1 MKMGL
6 TGSST
11 GKSLTNKTEFCGRR
25 VALAGNPNVGKSTI
39 FNHLTG
45 LKQHTGNWTGK
56 TVGLA
61 AGYCRDAGCTLVDLP
76 GCYSLSANSEEE
88 AAARDFICFGDAEAV
103 IVVCDASR
111 LQRNLNLLI
120 QISEITPHILLCV
133 NLLDEA
139 KANGITPDITAL
151 ERLLGI
157 PAVGTSAG
165 KGTGVAAVASRIHE
179 AAENPE
185 SGISLRYTDELEK
198 AIANLLPIIKAPVGK
213 ERFFALRLLECD
225 AGFLLEHDEY
235 SVTDEAAL
243 NAEKERLRGIGLD
256 SEAINAEAVHTI
268 SEYAAA
274 ICRRAIKRTG
284 KESPASSRADRILC
298 GRLTGFA
305 AMAMLLAV
313 IFWITIV
320 GANYPSEAL
329 SSLFGKFEG
338 VLHRALTAVGAAEWL
353 IGMLIFG
360 IYRTLAW
367 IVAVMLPPMAIF
379 FPLFT
384 LLEDIGYLPR
394 IAYNLDRC
402 FAACGSCGKQSLTM
416 CMGLGCNAAGVV
428 GARIIDSEKERLIAI
443 LTNAFM
449 PCNGRFPALVTVITV
464 FFSAGTGLPSVV
476 CALILAAVILL
487 GVIFTLIASRL
498 LSSTILHGK
507 PSSFILEMPPYRKPN
522 IPRVIVRSMLDR
534 TVFVLGRAVMIA
546 IPAGLLIWL
555 LANITLGGVTLLS
568 HICLFLEPLAALCGM
583 DGVILTAFLLGLPAN
598 EIVLPIILMAYTSG
612 SELTEAGAITEVG
625 AILTAN
631 GWSIKTA
638 LCFLIFSMAH
648 FPCSTTLISVKKETG
663 STRWMLI
670 AAALPTLFGA
680 FTCML
685 VNLIFSVF
693 S

>member
-338 VLHRALTAVGAAEWL
+338 LLHRALTAVGAAEWL

-583 DGVILTAFLLGLPAN
+583 DGVILAAFLLGLPAN

-663 STRWMLI
+663 SMRWMLI

>member
-88 AAARDFICFGDAEAV
+88 SAARDFICFGDAEAV

-638 LCFLIFSMAH
+638 PVIPSPQRRCRL
-648 FPCSTTLISVKKETG
+648 SV
-663 STRWMLI
+663 
-670 AAALPTLFGA
+670 
-680 FTCML
+680 
-685 VNLIFSVF
+685 
-693 S
+693 

>member
-1 MKMGL
+1 MGL

>member
-11 GKSLTNKTEFCGRR
+11 GKSLTNKADFCGRR

-179 AAENPE
+179 AAENPK
-185 SGISLRYTDELEK
+185 SGIFLRYTDELEK

-213 ERFFALRLLECD
+213 ERFFALRLLEGD
-225 AGFLLEHDEY
+225 ASFLLEHDEY

-338 VLHRALTAVGAAEWL
+338 VLHRALAAVGAAEWL

-583 DGVILTAFLLGLPAN
+583 DGVILAAFLLGLPAN

>member
-198 AIANLLPIIKAPVGK
+198 AMANLLPIIKAPVGK
-213 ERFFALRLLECD
+213 ERFFALRLLEGD

-256 SEAINAEAVHTI
+256 SEAINAEVVHTI

-394 IAYNLDRC
+394 IAYNIDRC

-568 HICLFLEPLAALCGM
+568 HICLFIEPLAALCGM
-583 DGVILTAFLLGLPAN
+583 DGVILAAFLLGLPAN

-680 FTCML
+680 FACML

>member
-1 MKMGL
+1 MGL

-213 ERFFALRLLECD
+213 ERFFALRLLEGD

-243 NAEKERLRGIGLD
+243 SAEKERLRGIGLD

-338 VLHRALTAVGAAEWL
+338 VLHRALAAVGAAEWL

-449 PCNGRFPALVTVITV
+449 PCNGRFPTLVTVITV

-583 DGVILTAFLLGLPAN
+583 DGVILAAFLLGLPAN

>member
-1 MKMGL
+1 ML
-6 TGSST
+6 VSFAVAVSSV
-11 GKSLTNKTEFCGRR
+11 LLLED
-25 VALAGNPNVGKSTI
+25 
-39 FNHLTG
+39 
-45 LKQHTGNWTGK
+45 
-56 TVGLA
+56 
-61 AGYCRDAGCTLVDLP
+61 DA
-76 GCYSLSANSEEE
+76 
-88 AAARDFICFGDAEAV
+88 DF
-103 IVVCDASR
+103 
-111 LQRNLNLLI
+111 
-120 QISEITPHILLCV
+120 
-133 NLLDEA
+133 
-139 KANGITPDITAL
+139 
-151 ERLLGI
+151 LLG
-157 PAVGTSAG
+157 
-165 KGTGVAAVASRIHE
+165 
-179 AAENPE
+179 
-185 SGISLRYTDELEK
+185 
-198 AIANLLPIIKAPVGK
+198 
-213 ERFFALRLLECD
+213 
-225 AGFLLEHDEY
+225 HDEY

-243 NAEKERLRGIGLD
+243 TAEKERLREIGLD

-274 ICRRAIKRTG
+274 ICRRAVKRTG
-284 KESPASSRADRILC
+284 KESSASSRADRILC
-298 GRLTGFA
+298 GRFTGFA

-402 FAACGSCGKQSLTM
+402 FSACGSCGKQSLTM

-487 GVIFTLIASRL
+487 GVVFTLIASRL

-546 IPAGLLIWL
+546 VPAGLLIWL
-555 LANITLGGVTLLS
+555 LANITLGGATLLS
-568 HICLFLEPLAALCGM
+568 HICFFLEPLASLCGM
-583 DGVILTAFLLGLPAN
+583 DGVILAAFLLGLPAN

-612 SELTEAGAITEVG
+612 NVLTEAGAITEVG
-625 AILTAN
+625 TILTAN

-680 FTCML
+680 LACML
-685 VNLIFSVF
+685 VNALFSVF

>member
-1 MKMGL
+1 MGL

-11 GKSLTNKTEFCGRR
+11 GKSLTNKAEFCGRR

-165 KGTGVAAVASRIHE
+165 KGTGVAAVAPRIHE

-213 ERFFALRLLECD
+213 ERFFALRLLEGD

-338 VLHRALTAVGAAEWL
+338 VLHRALAAVGAAEWL

-498 LSSTILHGK
+498 LSSTILHSK

-583 DGVILTAFLLGLPAN
+583 DGVILAAFLLGLPAN

>member
-151 ERLLGI
+151 EHLLGI
-157 PAVGTSAG
+157 PTVGTSAG

-213 ERFFALRLLECD
+213 ERFFAMRLLEGD

-583 DGVILTAFLLGLPAN
+583 DGVILAAFLLGLPAN

>member
-151 ERLLGI
+151 EHLLGI
-157 PAVGTSAG
+157 PTVGTSAG

-213 ERFFALRLLECD
+213 ERFFALRLLEGD

-243 NAEKERLRGIGLD
+243 NAEKERLRGIGLN

-338 VLHRALTAVGAAEWL
+338 VLHRALAAVGAAEWL

-583 DGVILTAFLLGLPAN
+583 DGVILAAFLLGLPAN

-680 FTCML
+680 FACML

>member
-88 AAARDFICFGDAEAV
+88 AAARDFICFGDVEAV

-213 ERFFALRLLECD
+213 ERFFALRLLEGD

-583 DGVILTAFLLGLPAN
+583 DGVILAAFLLGLPAN

-680 FTCML
+680 FACML

>member
-88 AAARDFICFGDAEAV
+88 SAARDFICFGDAEAV

-213 ERFFALRLLECD
+213 ERFFALRLLEGD
-225 AGFLLEHDEY
+225 VGFLLEHDEY

-338 VLHRALTAVGAAEWL
+338 VLHRALAAVGAAEWL

-583 DGVILTAFLLGLPAN
+583 DGVILAAFLLGLPAN

-680 FTCML
+680 FACML

>member
-157 PAVGTSAG
+157 PTVGTSAG

-179 AAENPE
+179 AAENPK

-213 ERFFALRLLECD
+213 ERFFAMRLLEGD

-338 VLHRALTAVGAAEWL
+338 VLHRALAAVGAAEWL

-583 DGVILTAFLLGLPAN
+583 DGVILAAFLLGLPAN

-680 FTCML
+680 FACML

>member
-165 KGTGVAAVASRIHE
+165 KGTGVAAVAPRIHE

-213 ERFFALRLLECD
+213 ERFFALRLLEGD

-243 NAEKERLRGIGLD
+243 SAEKERLRGIGLD

-498 LSSTILHGK
+498 LSSTILHSK

-583 DGVILTAFLLGLPAN
+583 DGVILAAFLLGLPAN

>member
-11 GKSLTNKTEFCGRR
+11 GKNLTNKTEFCGRR

-198 AIANLLPIIKAPVGK
+198 AMANLLPIIKAPVGK
-213 ERFFALRLLECD
+213 ERFFAMRLLECD

-583 DGVILTAFLLGLPAN
+583 DGVILAAFLLGLPAN

-680 FTCML
+680 FACML

>member
-198 AIANLLPIIKAPVGK
+198 AITNLLPIIKAPVGK
-213 ERFFALRLLECD
+213 ERFFALRLLEGD

-243 NAEKERLRGIGLD
+243 SAEKERLRGIGLD

-583 DGVILTAFLLGLPAN
+583 DGVILAAFLLGLPAN

>member
-11 GKSLTNKTEFCGRR
+11 GKSLTNKAEFCGRR

-213 ERFFALRLLECD
+213 ERFFALRLLEGD

-243 NAEKERLRGIGLD
+243 SAEKERLRGIGLD

-338 VLHRALTAVGAAEWL
+338 VLHRALAAVGAAEWL

-583 DGVILTAFLLGLPAN
+583 DGVILAAFLLGLPAN

>member
-213 ERFFALRLLECD
+213 ERFFALRLLEGD

-338 VLHRALTAVGAAEWL
+338 VLHRALAAVGAAEWL

>member
-213 ERFFALRLLECD
+213 ERFFALRLLEGD

-243 NAEKERLRGIGLD
+243 SAEKERLRGIGLD

-338 VLHRALTAVGAAEWL
+338 VLHRALAAVGAAEWL

-583 DGVILTAFLLGLPAN
+583 DGVILAAFLLGLPAN

>member
-1 MKMGL
+1 MGL

-583 DGVILTAFLLGLPAN
+583 DGVILAAFLLGLPAN

>member
-213 ERFFALRLLECD
+213 ERFFALRLLEGD

-338 VLHRALTAVGAAEWL
+338 VLHRALAAVGAAEWL

-583 DGVILTAFLLGLPAN
+583 DGVILAAFLLGLPAN

>member
-88 AAARDFICFGDAEAV
+88 SAARDFICFGDAEAV

-213 ERFFALRLLECD
+213 ERFFALRLLEGD
-225 AGFLLEHDEY
+225 VGFLLEHDEY

-428 GARIIDSEKERLIAI
+428 GARIIDSEKEHLIAI

-583 DGVILTAFLLGLPAN
+583 DGVILAAFLLGLPAN

>member
-11 GKSLTNKTEFCGRR
+11 GKSLTNKAEFCGRR

-120 QISEITPHILLCV
+120 QILEITPHILLCV

-165 KGTGVAAVASRIHE
+165 KGTGVAAVAPRIHE

-213 ERFFALRLLECD
+213 ERFFALRLLEGD

-338 VLHRALTAVGAAEWL
+338 VLHRALAAVGAAEWL

-498 LSSTILHGK
+498 LSSTILHSK

-583 DGVILTAFLLGLPAN
+583 DGVILAAFLLGLPAN

>member
-198 AIANLLPIIKAPVGK
+198 AMANLLPIIKAPVGK
-213 ERFFALRLLECD
+213 ERFFALRLLEGD

-338 VLHRALTAVGAAEWL
+338 VLHRALAAVGAAEWL

-583 DGVILTAFLLGLPAN
+583 DGVILAAFLLGLPAN

-680 FTCML
+680 FACML

>member
-88 AAARDFICFGDAEAV
+88 AAARDFICFGDVEAV

-179 AAENPE
+179 AAENPK

-213 ERFFALRLLECD
+213 ERFFAMRLLEGD

-338 VLHRALTAVGAAEWL
+338 VLHRALAAVGAAEWL

-583 DGVILTAFLLGLPAN
+583 DGVILAAFLLGLPAN

>member
-179 AAENPE
+179 AAENPK

-198 AIANLLPIIKAPVGK
+198 AITNLLPIIKAPVGK
-213 ERFFALRLLECD
+213 ERFFALRLLEGD

-235 SVTDEAAL
+235 SVADEAAL

-338 VLHRALTAVGAAEWL
+338 VLHRALAAVGAAEWL

-428 GARIIDSEKERLIAI
+428 GARIIDSEKEHLIAI

-583 DGVILTAFLLGLPAN
+583 DGVILAAFLLGLPAN

-680 FTCML
+680 FACML

>member
-1 MKMGL
+1 MGL

-151 ERLLGI
+151 EHLLGI
-157 PAVGTSAG
+157 PTVGTSAG

-179 AAENPE
+179 AAENPK

-329 SSLFGKFEG
+329 SSLFGKFEC

-428 GARIIDSEKERLIAI
+428 GARIIDSEKEHLIAI

-680 FTCML
+680 FACML

>member
-157 PAVGTSAG
+157 PTVGTSAA

-179 AAENPE
+179 AAENPT

-213 ERFFALRLLECD
+213 ERFFALRLLEGD

-583 DGVILTAFLLGLPAN
+583 DGVILAAFLLGLPAN

-680 FTCML
+680 FACML

>member
-1 MKMGL
+1 MGL

-88 AAARDFICFGDAEAV
+88 SAARDFICFGDAEAV

>member
-11 GKSLTNKTEFCGRR
+11 GKSLTNKAEFCGRR

-165 KGTGVAAVASRIHE
+165 KGTGVAAVAPRIHE

-213 ERFFALRLLECD
+213 ERFFALRLLEGD

-338 VLHRALTAVGAAEWL
+338 VLHRALAAVGAAEWL

-583 DGVILTAFLLGLPAN
+583 DGVILAAFLLGLPAN

>member
-1 MKMGL
+1 MGL

-185 SGISLRYTDELEK
+185 SGISMRYTDELEK

-213 ERFFALRLLECD
+213 ERFFAMRLLEGD

-338 VLHRALTAVGAAEWL
+338 VLHRALAAVGAAEWL

-428 GARIIDSEKERLIAI
+428 GARIIDSEKEHLIAI

>member
-185 SGISLRYTDELEK
+185 SGISMRYTDELEK

-213 ERFFALRLLECD
+213 ERFFAMRLLEGD

-338 VLHRALTAVGAAEWL
+338 VLHRALAAVGAAEWL

-428 GARIIDSEKERLIAI
+428 GARIIDSEKEHLIAI

-583 DGVILTAFLLGLPAN
+583 DGVILAAFLLGLPAN

>member
-1 MKMGL
+1 MGL

-198 AIANLLPIIKAPVGK
+198 AMANLLPIIKAPVGK
-213 ERFFALRLLECD
+213 ERFFALRLLEGD

-583 DGVILTAFLLGLPAN
+583 DGVILAAFLLGLPAN

-680 FTCML
+680 FACML

>member
-1 MKMGL
+1 MGL

-464 FFSAGTGLPSVV
+464 FSRQARDFRPSFVHSFS
-476 CALILAAVILL
+476 
-487 GVIFTLIASRL
+487 
-498 LSSTILHGK
+498 
-507 PSSFILEMPPYRKPN
+507 
-522 IPRVIVRSMLDR
+522 PR
-534 TVFVLGRAVMIA
+534 
-546 IPAGLLIWL
+546 
-555 LANITLGGVTLLS
+555 
-568 HICLFLEPLAALCGM
+568 
-583 DGVILTAFLLGLPAN
+583 
-598 EIVLPIILMAYTSG
+598 
-612 SELTEAGAITEVG
+612 
-625 AILTAN
+625 
-631 GWSIKTA
+631 
-638 LCFLIFSMAH
+638 
-648 FPCSTTLISVKKETG
+648 
-663 STRWMLI
+663 
-670 AAALPTLFGA
+670 
-680 FTCML
+680 
-685 VNLIFSVF
+685 
-693 S
+693 

>member
-179 AAENPE
+179 AAENPK

-213 ERFFALRLLECD
+213 ERFFAMRLLEGD

-338 VLHRALTAVGAAEWL
+338 VLHRALAAVGAAEWL

-464 FFSAGTGLPSVV
+464 FFSASTGLPSVV

-583 DGVILTAFLLGLPAN
+583 DGVILAAFLLGLPAN

>member
-1 MKMGL
+1 MGL

-213 ERFFALRLLECD
+213 ERFFALRLLEGD

-338 VLHRALTAVGAAEWL
+338 VLHRALAAVGAAEWL

-583 DGVILTAFLLGLPAN
+583 DGVILAAFLLGLPAN

>member
-213 ERFFALRLLECD
+213 ERFFAMRLLEGD

-274 ICRRAIKRTG
+274 ICRRAIKHTG

-338 VLHRALTAVGAAEWL
+338 VLHRALAAVGAAEWL

-583 DGVILTAFLLGLPAN
+583 DGVILAAFLLGLPAN

-680 FTCML
+680 FACML

>member
-213 ERFFALRLLECD
+213 ERFFAMRLLEGD

-583 DGVILTAFLLGLPAN
+583 DGVILAAFLLGLPAN